1 MKSTE
6 EKISLQP
13 EKMTEDFDE
22 EQKLVTAEQCLEDD
36 LIYSW
41 KKMTNLQLKPFVR
54 FRFTYDLIEFE
65 RPGRYISTFRASL
78 TQYRWRVSLGE
89 PKKGWN
95 WNA

>member
-36 LIYSW
+36 LIYS
-41 KKMTNLQLKPFVR
+41 
-54 FRFTYDLIEFE
+54 
-65 RPGRYISTFRASL
+65 
-78 TQYRWRVSLGE
+78 
-89 PKKGWN
+89 
-95 WNA
+95 